1 MRPLLILAGA
11 LAGTA
16 PLATA
21 QDTAPVVLRPDAVF
35 DGERLHQGW
44 VVIVQG
50 SRILAAGPAET
61 VEAPPGSRT
70 VALAGKT
77 LLPGLIEGHSHLLL
91 HPYDEASWTDQV
103 LNESLALRTARA
115 TVAGDATVRAGVTT
129 VRDLGTD
136 GAGYADV
143 GLRDAFATGVA
154 LGPRVIT
161 TTRALAATG
170 SYGPKGAPE
179 WDLPKGAQMVGSS
192 EALIEAVRDQI
203 GRGADWIKL
212 YADYRWG
219 PGGTTAPTFS
229 EAELAA
235 AVATARDGGRLV
247 VAHASSAEAMRRATV
262 AGVATIEHGDGGTA
276 DVFRLMADRGVALC
290 PTLAAT
296 EAIARYRGWRKGKD
310 PEPNAVSRK
319 RQAFAAAREAGVSIC
334 FGGDVGVYPHGD
346 NVRELELMVEYG
358 MTPLEA
364 LTAATSGNAALFR
377 LSDRGRIAVG
387 LLADLVAVDGD
398 PTRDITALRRVGLVV
413 LDGRIVVGP

>member
-1 MRPLLILAGA
+1 MRPLLA
-11 LAGTA
+11 LAGLLASA
-16 PLATA
+16 PLANA
-21 QDTAPVVLRPDAVF
+21 QDHAYLVLHPDAVF

-44 VVIVQG
+44 AVVVGGNSIV
-50 SRILAAGPAET
+50 AAGPEGTIEVPA
-61 VEAPPGSRT
+61 GSRA
-70 VALAGKT
+70 VVLEGMT

-115 TVAGDATVRAGVTT
+115 TVAGATTIRAGVTT
-129 VRDLGTD
+129 VRDLGTE
-136 GAGYADV
+136 GAGYADI
-143 GLRDAFATGVA
+143 GLRDAFASGVA

-179 WDLPKGAQMVGSS
+179 WDLPKGAQMVESP

-229 EAELAA
+229 EAELTA
-235 AVATARDGGRLV
+235 AVATARDGGRRV

-262 AGVATIEHGDGGTA
+262 AGVATIEHGTDGTPE
-276 DVFRLMADRGVALC
+276 VFGLMADRGVALC

-296 EAIARYRGWRKGKD
+296 EAIARYRGWNGQN
-310 PEPNAVSRK
+310 PEPEAVIHK
-319 RQAFAAAREAGVSIC
+319 RQSFAAARDAGVPIC

-346 NVRELELMVEYG
+346 NVWELELMVDYG

-364 LTAATSGNAALFR
+364 VTAATSGNAALFQ
-377 LSDRGRIAVG
+377 LPDRGRIAAG

-398 PTRDITALRRVGLVV
+398 PTRDITALRRVGMVMLG
-413 LDGRIVVGP
+413 GRMVVGP

>member
-1 MRPLLILAGA
+1 MRPLFVLAGL
-11 LAGTA
+11 LASA
-16 PLATA
+16 PLANA
-21 QDTAPVVLRPDAVF
+21 QDHAYLVLHPDAVF

-44 VVIVQG
+44 TVVVGGNSIV
-50 SRILAAGPAET
+50 AAGPEGT
-61 VEAPPGSRT
+61 IEVPLGSRA
-70 VALAGKT
+70 VALEGMT
-77 LLPGLIEGHSHLLL
+77 LIPGLIEGHSHLLL

-115 TVAGDATVRAGVTT
+115 TVAGATTVRAGVTT
-129 VRDLGTD
+129 VRDLGTE

-143 GLRDAFATGVA
+143 GLRDAFAVGAA

-179 WDLPKGAQMVGSS
+179 WDLPKGAQMVGSP

-229 EAELAA
+229 EVELTA
-235 AVATARDGGRLV
+235 AVATARDGGRMV
-247 VAHASSAEAMRRATV
+247 VAHASSAEAMRRATM
-262 AGVATIEHGDGGTA
+262 AGVATIEHGTDGTPE
-276 DVFRLMADRGVALC
+276 VFGLMADRGVALC

-296 EAIARYRGWRKGKD
+296 EAIARYRGWNGQD
-310 PEPNAVSRK
+310 SEPEAVIRK
-319 RQAFAAAREAGVSIC
+319 RQSFAAAREAGVPIC

-346 NVRELELMVEYG
+346 NVRELELMVDYG
-358 MTPLEA
+358 MSPLEA
-364 LTAATSGNAALFR
+364 VTAATSGNATLFK
-377 LSDRGRIAVG
+377 LPDRGRIAAG
-387 LLADLVAVDGD
+387 LLADLVAVGGD
-398 PTRDITALRRVGLVV
+398 PTRDITALRSVGMVM
-413 LDGRIVVGP
+413 LDGRMVVGP

>member
-1 MRPLLILAGA
+1 
-11 LAGTA
+11 
-16 PLATA
+16 
-21 QDTAPVVLRPDAVF
+21 VLF
-35 DGERLHQGW
+35 
-44 VVIVQG
+44 
-50 SRILAAGPAET
+50 
-61 VEAPPGSRT
+61 
-70 VALAGKT
+70 
-77 LLPGLIEGHSHLLL
+77 
-91 HPYDEASWTDQV
+91 
-103 LNESLALRTARA
+103 ESLALRTARA
-115 TVAGDATVRAGVTT
+115 TVAGATTVRAGVTT
-129 VRDLGTD
+129 VRDLGTE

-143 GLRDAFATGVA
+143 GLRDAFATGAA

-229 EAELAA
+229 EDELAA

-247 VAHASSAEAMRRATV
+247 VAHASSAEAMRRATM
-262 AGVATIEHGDGGTA
+262 AGVATIEHGTDGTPE
-276 DVFRLMADRGVALC
+276 VFGLMADRGVALC

-296 EAIARYRGWRKGKD
+296 EAIARYRGWNGQD
-310 PEPNAVSRK
+310 PEPEAVTHK
-319 RQAFAAAREAGVSIC
+319 RQSFAAAREAGVPIC

-346 NVRELELMVEYG
+346 NVWELELMVDYG
-358 MTPLEA
+358 MSPLEA
-364 LTAATSGNAALFR
+364 VTAATSGNAALFQ
-377 LSDRGRIAVG
+377 LPDRGRITAG

-398 PTRDITALRRVGLVV
+398 PTRDITALRRVGMVM